1 MVGMSKSTA
10 TATFSDFLRAPN
22 DVLGALEDNG
32 EVVLTRRNA
41 PALRL
46 TQESTSRAEL
56 STLGVVG
63 QLFAASLDEAA
74 LDRVA
79 SRLAVAL
86 PWIGMLPTALH
97 AEFVAAFQDTARACI
112 AVARFD
118 RLAILL
124 EAWQATA
131 EAYADPRLTAD
142 GSDLEYLEVPEVVV
156 APDLDA

>member
-1 MVGMSKSTA
+1 M
-10 TATFSDFLRAPN
+10 RAPKE
-22 DVLGALEDNG
+22 VLGVLEDNG

-41 PALRL
+41 LALRL
-46 TQESTSRAEL
+46 TQESASRAEL

-79 SRLAVAL
+79 TRLAVAL
-86 PWIGMLPTALH
+86 PWIGLLPAGLH
-97 AEFVAAFQDTARACI
+97 AEFIAEFQAIARACI
-112 AVARFD
+112 AVASFD

-142 GSDLEYLEVPEVVV
+142 GSDLEYLDVPEVVTEPV
-156 APDLDA
+156 RDA

>member
-1 MVGMSKSTA
+1 
-10 TATFSDFLRAPN
+10 
-22 DVLGALEDNG
+22 
-32 EVVLTRRNA
+32 
-41 PALRL
+41 
-46 TQESTSRAEL
+46 
-56 STLGVVG
+56 
-63 QLFAASLDEAA
+63 
-74 LDRVA
+74 
-79 SRLAVAL
+79 
-86 PWIGMLPTALH
+86 MLPTALH

-142 GSDLEYLEVPEVVV
+142 GSDLEYLEVPEVVA

>member
-1 MVGMSKSTA
+1 MYEQVDYYGHI
-10 TATFSDFLRAPN
+10 LRIFEVTQGCPC
-22 DVLGALEDNG
+22 VLEDSG

-46 TQESTSRAEL
+46 TQESASRAEL
-56 STLGVVG
+56 SALGVVG

-79 SRLAVAL
+79 TRLAVTL
-86 PWIGMLPTALH
+86 PWIGLLPAALH
-97 AEFVAAFQDTARACI
+97 AEFVAEFQATARACI

-124 EAWQATA
+124 EAWKATA

-142 GSDLEYLEVPEVVV
+142 GSDLEYLDEPEVVE
-156 APDLDA
+156 APPDLGA